1 MNTSDRIKAVGATL
15 VVGSLLA
22 IALAATAQAGPGAPG
37 MSPQV
42 VKSVQARGEAM
53 NRYYHLGT
61 FSPATVAQQ
70 RAEERR
76 GQAMNRHYNLGA
88 FSPAAVAQQRAEER
102 RAQAMNK
109 YYGLG
114 GNVTTGSSSRFDR
127 SDVFIGAGALLIAIM
142 VAGGLTVVLR
152 RHPLGN
158 VSSPSTP

>member
-42 VKSVQARGEAM
+42 VKSLQARGEAM
-53 NRYYHLGT
+53 NRYYHLG
-61 FSPATVAQQ
+61 
-70 RAEERR
+70 
-76 GQAMNRHYNLGA
+76 A
-88 FSPAAVAQQRAEER
+88 FSPAAVAEKRLG
-102 RAQAMNK
+102 QAMNE

-114 GNVTTGSSSRFDR
+114 RNVTTGTSSGFDR
-127 SDVFIGAGALLIAIM
+127 TNVLMGSGALLIAIM

-158 VSSPSTP
+158 VSSPSTS

>member
-22 IALAATAQAGPGAPG
+22 IALAATAQAGPGLHD

-42 VKSVQARGEAM
+42 VKAVLARGDAT
-53 NRYYHLGT
+53 NRHYQLAAV
-61 FSPATVAQQ
+61 SPATVAQQ

-76 GQAMNRHYNLGA
+76 GQAMNEH
-88 FSPAAVAQQRAEER
+88 
-102 RAQAMNK
+102 
-109 YYGLG
+109 YGLG
-114 GNVTTGSSSRFDR
+114 RNVTTGSSSGFDR

-152 RHPLGN
+152 RHTIGN
-158 VSSPSTP
+158 VSSPSTT

>member
-53 NRYYHLGT
+53 NRYYHLGA
-61 FSPATVAQQ
+61 FSPATVARQ
-70 RAEERR
+70 AEERQ
-76 GQAMNRHYNLGA
+76 GQAMNRYYHLGA

-102 RAQAMNK
+102 RGQALNE

-114 GNVTTGSSSRFDR
+114 GNVTTGSSSGFDR

>member
-1 MNTSDRIKAVGATL
+1 MNRSDRIKAVGATL

-53 NRYYHLGT
+53 NRYYHLGA
-61 FSPATVAQQ
+61 FSPATVARQ
-70 RAEERR
+70 AEERQ
-76 GQAMNRHYNLGA
+76 GQAMNRYYHLGA

-102 RAQAMNK
+102 RGQALNE

>member
-42 VKSVQARGEAM
+42 VKSLQARGEAM
-53 NRYYHLGT
+53 NRYYHLGA
-61 FSPATVAQQ
+61 FSPAAVAQ
-70 RAEERR
+70 RATEERR
-76 GQAMNRHYNLGA
+76 GQAMNRYYHLGA
-88 FSPAAVAQQRAEER
+88 FSPAAVAEKRLG
-102 RAQAMNK
+102 QAMNE

-114 GNVTTGSSSRFDR
+114 RNVTTGTSSGFDR
-127 SDVFIGAGALLIAIM
+127 TNVLMGSGALLIAIM

-158 VSSPSTP
+158 VSSPSTS